1 MISFYT
7 IDCPIAIIDGVKTMI
22 YAREFC
28 LTQLEGNE
36 LANCISDL
44 DIINAYDVEA
54 EKNGF
59 LSTQSTIDY
68 ITTENGN
75 TVLAEVGEEIYRD
88 IEKSPFH
95 PKLFEYI
102 EKIKNHPKV
111 IKFDGLQ
118 LVGTVE
124 NKRYEVTWN
133 EFDGVENK
141 VKSEIVEAINNTVA
155 MKKVELK
162 LNETKDQ
169 NVTVSYM
176 NAELAPN

>member
-28 LTQLEGNE
+28 LTQFEGNE
-36 LANCISDL
+36 LANFIADL
-44 DIINAYDVEA
+44 DIVNAYDLEA

-75 TVLAEVGEEIYRD
+75 KILAEVGEEIYRD

-95 PKLFEYI
+95 PKLLEYI
-102 EKIKNHPKV
+102 EKIKNDPKV

-118 LVGTVE
+118 LVGSVE
-124 NKRYEVTWN
+124 TKRYEVTWN

-141 VKSEIVEAINNTVA
+141 IKSEIVEAVTDATA
-155 MKKVELK
+155 MKKVELR
-162 LNETKDQ
+162 LEETKDQ
-169 NVTVSYM
+169 NVIVSYM
-176 NAELAPN
+176 NAELVPD